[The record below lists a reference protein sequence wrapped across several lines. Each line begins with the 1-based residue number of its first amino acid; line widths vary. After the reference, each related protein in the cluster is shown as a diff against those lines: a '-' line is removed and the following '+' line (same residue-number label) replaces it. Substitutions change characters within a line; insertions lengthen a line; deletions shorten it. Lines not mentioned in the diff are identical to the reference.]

1 MKPEMLQ
8 SVRCYGYKLAK
19 PAWTTK
25 LCTYKAVGCTVEN
38 LQCRLY
44 SELLNLQLR
53 ASSRVSI
60 TIGRRP
66 SPALEHAIEGDNL
79 THH

>member
-8 SVRCYGYKLAK
+8 SVRCCGYKLAK

-25 LCTYKAVGCTVEN
+25 LCTYKAVGCTVTV
-38 LQCRLY
+38 QCKLY

-53 ASSRVSI
+53 ASSRCQY
-60 TIGRRP
+60 
-66 SPALEHAIEGDNL
+66 
-79 THH
+79 HHWKAAVTRA